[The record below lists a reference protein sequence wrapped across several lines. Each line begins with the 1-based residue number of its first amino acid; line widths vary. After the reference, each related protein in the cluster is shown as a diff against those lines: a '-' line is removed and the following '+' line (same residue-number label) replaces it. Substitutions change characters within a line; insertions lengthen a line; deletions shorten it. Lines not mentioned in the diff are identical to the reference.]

1 MKNKKIRIL
10 YTIPNFDTAGSGI
23 ALMKLITGLDKELF
37 DISIAVNHT
46 RGEYFKNVVAKSKI
60 PVYVLKVS
68 ERHGDNFRGFV
79 NALKVAKFYRKH
91 RFDIVY
97 SYGYSSDFWE
107 GLAARLGGAK
117 WIWVK
122 KNLNWAGSTNKYW
135 RLRTF
140 FANRVSVENRYML
153 SHFFNNTPKVIFNP
167 ISIDTKE
174 FYPCEKNRELLKQ
187 LNLTDD
193 DKVIL
198 SLANMVRRKS
208 VETLINAIDILKSKG
223 VTDFKCLIMG
233 GGDPEYIAE
242 LKALVDNLGLN
253 DLIMFIGKSYE
264 THKYY
269 SIADLFVINSLSEA
283 GPATVLES
291 MASGVITLGTKV
303 GGMLDRLAE
312 FPDQLCTPGN
322 ALELSEKIDKYL
334 HLPAEEKDSISNH
347 QVQVIQDQFSLDD
360 EIKRHTSIYQD
371 LMK

>member
-37 DISIAVNHT
+37 DISIVVNHT
-46 RGEYFKNVVAKSKI
+46 RGEYFRNVVSKSKI
-60 PVYVLKVS
+60 PVYELKVS

-79 NALKVAKFYRKH
+79 NALKVARFYRKH
-91 RFDIVY
+91 KFDIVY

-107 GLAARLGGAK
+107 GFAARLAGCK

-122 KNLNWAGSTNKYW
+122 KNLNWFGSSNKYW

-140 FANRVSVENRYML
+140 FANRVSVENKYML
-153 SHFFNNTPKVIFNP
+153 EHFFNYAPKVIFNP
-167 ISIDTKE
+167 ISIDTNE
-174 FYPCEKNRELLKQ
+174 FYPREKNQELLRL
-187 LNLTDD
+187 LNLSED
-193 DKVIL
+193 DKIIL
-198 SLANMVRRKS
+198 SLSNMVRRKS
-208 VETLINAIDILKSKG
+208 VETLIKAIHILKLKG
-223 VTDFKCLIMG
+223 VRDFKCLIMG

-242 LKALVDNLGLN
+242 LKSLVDLLALN
-253 DLIMFIGKSYE
+253 DMIIFYEKSFE
-264 THKYY
+264 TYKFY

-312 FPDQLCTPGN
+312 FPDQLCTPGD
-322 ALELSEKIDKYL
+322 AEELSVKIDEYL
-334 HLPAEEKDSISNH
+334 HLSASEKASISKH
-347 QVQVIQDQFSLDD
+347 EVQVVREQFSLED
-360 EIKRHTSIYQD
+360 EIKRHTKLYQE
-371 LMK
+371 LMR

>member
-1 MKNKKIRIL
+1 MRDKIRIL

-23 ALMKLITGLDKELF
+23 ALMKLITGLDKGVF

-46 RGEYFKNVVAKSKI
+46 RGEFFNNVVARSGI

-68 ERHGDNFRGFV
+68 ASQGDHIRGFI

-91 RFDIVY
+91 KFDIVY

-107 GLAARLGGAK
+107 GVAARLSGAK

-140 FANRVSVENRYML
+140 FANRVSVENKYML
-153 SHFFNNTPKVIFNP
+153 SHFFNNAPKVMFNP
-167 ISIDTKE
+167 ISIDTEE
-174 FYPCEKNRELLKQ
+174 FYPREKNTELLKQ
-187 LNLTDD
+187 LNLSAD
-193 DKVIL
+193 DKIIL
-198 SLANMVRRKS
+198 SLANMVRCKS

-223 VTDFKCLIMG
+223 VADFKCLIMG

-242 LKALVDNLGLN
+242 LKALVDTLGLN
-253 DLIMFIGKSYE
+253 DLTVFIGRSYE

-303 GGMLDRLAE
+303 GGMLDRLAD
-312 FPDQLCTPGN
+312 FPDQLCTPGD
-322 ALELSEKIDKYL
+322 ARELSEKIDKYL
-334 HLPAEEKDSISNH
+334 HLPAEEKDSISNR
-347 QVQVIQDQFSLDD
+347 QVEVVRNQFSLAD
-360 EIKRHTSIYQD
+360 EVKRHTKLYQD